1 MTDQVRVRFAPSPTG
16 ALHIGGAHTALFNW
30 LWAKKMGGSFILRI
44 EDTDRERSTRA
55 FEQSILDGLRWM
67 GLDWDEGPDVGGD
80 FGPYRQA
87 ERLHL
92 YKKYADELLDK
103 GLAYKEGEAVL
114 FRVPMGDVL
123 HLSDKIYGEIEIKSE
138 KASVNQDGSVKD
150 IVLIKS
156 DGMPAYNYAVVVDD
170 HCMGITCVIRGEDHL
185 ANTPKQ
191 MLLYRALGL
200 PMPEFAHL
208 PMILGKDKKKLSKRH
223 AATSV
228 FDYNDLGYLSDGIFN
243 FLALLGWS
251 PGNDL
256 EIFTRE
262 EAVRFFWI
270 EMGLP
275 VENFSDS
282 YLEKA
287 LELMGG
293 RGQTTKELAEFS
305 DYFLSFEPVK
315 ERYDAKELSDETRE
329 TIRHFFTALFADTEW
344 KADNLEAF
352 ARSWSEENSV
362 PLKIIAMPLR
372 WILTGRKVSPGVFE
386 VTEALGKEECRKRIT
401 HYGLL

>member
-1 MTDQVRVRFAPSPTG
+1 MTDQVRVRFAPRPTG

-114 FRVPMGDVL
+114 FRVPTGDVL

-191 MLLYRALGL
+191 MLLYQV
-200 PMPEFAHL
+200 H
-208 PMILGKDKKKLSKRH
+208 
-223 AATSV
+223 
-228 FDYNDLGYLSDGIFN
+228 YN
-243 FLALLGWS
+243 
-251 PGNDL
+251 
-256 EIFTRE
+256 
-262 EAVRFFWI
+262 
-270 EMGLP
+270 
-275 VENFSDS
+275 
-282 YLEKA
+282 
-287 LELMGG
+287 
-293 RGQTTKELAEFS
+293 
-305 DYFLSFEPVK
+305 
-315 ERYDAKELSDETRE
+315 
-329 TIRHFFTALFADTEW
+329 
-344 KADNLEAF
+344 
-352 ARSWSEENSV
+352 
-362 PLKIIAMPLR
+362 
-372 WILTGRKVSPGVFE
+372 
-386 VTEALGKEECRKRIT
+386 
-401 HYGLL
+401 